1 MFVALVEQQLQQ
13 ELPECDGALH
23 DDGEG
28 TGTPKT
34 QVICSKKIRSGETVN
49 LEWPIFLCRGCF
61 CISLY
66 ICRVTI
72 NSLLYKECS
81 KEERISSIVESVPE
95 HSTVGRVKSCHIWI
109 SGSYDA
115 DRKCSPCWCI
125 TSLQLTAASVI
136 IANNSMFFYSM
147 NSQLNLRSDMTWA
160 QVLSSSSPPLSLLP
174 HSGPVFSFMFFYWMS
189 WFFIV
194 VFNNTDYMFMFV

>member
-95 HSTVGRVKSCHIWI
+95 HSHVN
-109 SGSYDA
+109 
-115 DRKCSPCWCI
+115 CW
-125 TSLQLTAASVI
+125 TSKIMSH
-136 IANNSMFFYSM
+136 M
-147 NSQLNLRSDMTWA
+147 NLWKL
-160 QVLSSSSPPLSLLP
+160 
-174 HSGPVFSFMFFYWMS
+174 
-189 WFFIV
+189 
-194 VFNNTDYMFMFV
+194 